1 MNVQE
6 YIDHVYDPMDD
17 RQKIETARALAS
29 YTDQP
34 RVMDA
39 LCETVVNAT
48 NHTVREAIIDILK
61 THNPGGAS
69 MRFSDTA
76 LWSTNPVSRKWALV
90 SLSLL
95 GCREAK
101 DAVISGL
108 YDPDADVRKA
118 AAMNAGLYADENVK
132 EALEQYMHNHRLDL
146 SLSLIADR
154 LKSIRNRTGLPD
166 EDDDCMMTVLV

>member
-61 THNPGGAS
+61 THN
-69 MRFSDTA
+69 
-76 LWSTNPVSRKWALV
+76 
-90 SLSLL
+90 
-95 GCREAK
+95 CREAK